1 MSFKCEICE
10 GHYHQ
15 IYEGPIRDGA
25 YGGIKASSVIYECSD
40 CKVQRLREEDCI
52 PDVFYQTGEYR
63 EFLKQ
68 SLESKKAM
76 KEQEEL
82 QDYTLEV
89 LAPHSLKDSNILD
102 IGCGAGT
109 LLNRLKNITLNQ
121 IGIEP
126 CLPYYESLTR
136 KGFKIYPSLKEAI
149 KDQAPVAD
157 FGFSIAVI
165 EHVKNPVEF
174 LKQIKKL
181 INPDGGKLVISTP
194 NRNDIL
200 MNILKEKI
208 LSFFYRTQHRW
219 YFDEYSLNKCIR
231 LAGFKVNRLRYIHKY
246 GLSNTLF
253 WLRDGKPN
261 GRLAMKGINDNHDK
275 KWRALL
281 EESKQSD
288 YIYMELEIE
297 T

>member
-10 GHYHQ
+10 GHFHQ

-25 YGGIKASSVIYECSD
+25 YGGIKTSSVIYECSD

-52 PDVFYQTGEYR
+52 PDEFYQTGKYR

-89 LAPHSLKDSNILD
+89 LAPHSLKDLNILD

-200 MNILKEKI
+200 MNIIKEKI
-208 LSFFYRTQHRW
+208 FKFF
-219 YFDEYSLNKCIR
+219 L
-231 LAGFKVNRLRYIHKY
+231 
-246 GLSNTLF
+246 
-253 WLRDGKPN
+253 
-261 GRLAMKGINDNHDK
+261 
-275 KWRALL
+275 
-281 EESKQSD
+281 
-288 YIYMELEIE
+288 
-297 T
+297 